1 MSKSNIKQCDSEPLS
16 QSWADEVKQEDEE
29 ISVLPPD
36 SIANFDRKE
45 VDEYETKV
53 ASELKIDQLLKLLI
67 RRGEQQLNPALAKG
81 SEKLLRQLN
90 CEYIHPPRPKR
101 VFERPSKYPQKKH

>member
-1 MSKSNIKQCDSEPLS
+1 MSKPSTKPHDSEPLS
-16 QSWADEVKQEDEE
+16 QSWADEVKQEEE
-29 ISVLPPD
+29 VYVLPPD

-53 ASELKIDQLLKLLI
+53 ASDLKIDQLLKLLI

-90 CEYIHPPRPKR
+90 CEHIHPPRPKR
-101 VFERPSKYPQKKH
+101 PFERQPKHLPKKH